1 METIKIK
8 TTAEFLSCLS
18 VLNIKLSV
26 DSDRLRCDAPKDAL
40 TPSLL
45 SELQQRKLEIIE
57 FLHQAKFSENSSLEA
72 IQPISRNQDI
82 PLSFA
87 QQRLWFVEQ
96 MQEVGAT
103 YNEFFALKIQGYL
116 NTAILSQVVTE
127 IVRRHEILR
136 TNFIIKDGF
145 PVQVITPHTAIS
157 IPVVDLQGLSE
168 VEQFTQV
175 QKLIQQEQT
184 QTFNLSDDF
193 LVRISL
199 LKLAEDSYVLVLNM
213 HHIVSDGW
221 SVGIFVRE
229 FTALYQAFAQSKS
242 SPLPELSI
250 QYADFAC
257 WQRKLLNGD
266 ILKTQ
271 LEYWQKQLAGA
282 PPLLELPTDRAR
294 SPKQTFSGSS
304 IKIHLDSQ
312 LTQQLKLLSQQS
324 GATLYMT
331 LLGAFLILLSRYSNQ
346 EDIVVGS
353 PIANRNRSEIE
364 SLIGFFINNLA
375 LRVNLEGNPTFLEL
389 LQNVIKV
396 TLDAYAHQDVPFE
409 QLVEKLQPERSL
421 SYSPLFQVV
430 FALQNTPLDKLE
442 IPGLTLTPVEVERV
456 VSKNDLILLV
466 EERNSELVA
475 LWDYNTD
482 LFDVQTITR
491 MAGHFQT
498 LLAAIVINP
507 QQPIGELP
515 LLTATERHQ
524 LLVEWNN
531 TQLNYPQDKCI
542 HELFTAQVQKT
553 PDAIAVVFQDQ
564 HLTYQQ
570 LDCHANQLANYLQSL
585 GIRPEIPVGI
595 CVERSLEMV
604 IGLLGILKAGAAYI
618 PLSPNYPFE
627 RLSFILEDVQPP
639 VILTQEHLLDKL
651 PSSWSQVIC
660 LDSQWEDVAGFSEE
674 NPVNKATPE
683 NLAYVIYTSGS
694 TGKPKGVLIPHQ
706 GLCNLVQAQIQS
718 FDVTPDS
725 RVLQFAAF
733 SFDASV
739 SEVFMAL
746 CSGASLYLEISEKLL
761 PNSSL
766 IQLIQDKQITHIT
779 LPPSALAV
787 LPAADLPTL
796 QSLIVAGEA
805 CGSDLVGQWST
816 NRRFFNAYGPS
827 ECTVC
832 GTIAE
837 CIDPTKKPPIGR
849 PINNT
854 QVYILDKN
862 LQPVPIGVTGEIYIG
877 GVGVACG
884 YLNRAELTAQKF
896 IPNPFSD
903 DKAARLYKTGD
914 LGRYLADGN
923 IQFIGR
929 IDHQVKIRGFRIE
942 PDEIQAVLLQHPNVE
957 NVVVVAREDNLRQQ
971 RLVAYIVEQQQN
983 SPQTY
988 KNYLRELLP
997 DFMIP
1002 SEFVL
1007 LESLP
1012 LNPNGKVDRRALP
1025 APDEQARLQS
1035 ESNFIL
1041 PRNTLELQ
1049 LAEIWEEVLEVRPIG
1064 IKDNFFDIGGHSL
1077 LAIRLMS
1084 KIEQAFGRNL
1094 PLTSLFSGPTVEQLA
1109 SILHSSSGDSS
1120 SQSPLVAIQPH
1131 GNKTPLFY
1139 MPGGGGNVI
1148 YLYHLARHLGFDQP
1162 FYGLQARGLDGN
1174 EPPHTQIEEI
1184 TAYNIQAIKTIQPQ
1198 GPYLLGG
1205 HSFGSFVA
1213 FEMALQLEHQG
1224 EKVALLALMDTPAP
1238 TPDLKLGHSN
1248 VDDATYL
1255 VGLASNIERFSGYNL
1270 SISYVD
1276 LETLSTEEQLNY
1288 VLERLK
1294 IVKVLPAEAKLKQLR
1309 GLLQVFKANDQT
1321 QYLPQ
1326 SIYTDPITI
1335 FQASDNH
1342 NFGTSLK
1349 GWEKLS
1355 KAPVETYSV
1364 PGDHISMMT
1373 EPHVQVLAE
1382 KLKACLEGV
1391 RVNVT
1396 R

>member
-1 METIKIK
+1 MQKNQTK
-8 TTAEFLSCLS
+8 TTAEFISSLSG
-18 VLNIKLSV
+18 LNIKLSV
-26 DSDRLRCDAPKDAL
+26 ESDRLHCDAPKDAL

-45 SELQQRKLEIIE
+45 FELQQRKLEIIQ
-57 FLHQAKFSENSSLEA
+57 FLHQAKFADNASLEM
-72 IQPISRNQDI
+72 IQPISRNRDI

-116 NTAILSQVVTE
+116 NIAVLSQVVTE
-127 IVRRHEILR
+127 IVRRHEVLR
-136 TNFIIKDGF
+136 TNFVIKDAF
-145 PVQVITPHTAIS
+145 PVQVIAPHTTIS
-157 IPVVDLQGLSE
+157 IPVIDLQALSE
-168 VEQFTQV
+168 VKQFTQT
-175 QKLIQQEQT
+175 QKIIQQEQT
-184 QTFNLSDDF
+184 KTFNLSDDF
-193 LVRISL
+193 LLRITL
-199 LKLAEDSYVLVLNM
+199 LKLAEDSYVLLLNM

-229 FTALYQAFAQSKS
+229 FTALYQAFAQGKS

-257 WQRKLLNGD
+257 WQRELLNKD
-266 ILKTQ
+266 VFKTQ

-294 SPKQTFSGSS
+294 LSKQTFLGSS
-304 IKIHLDSQ
+304 VRIVLDSQ

-389 LQNVIKV
+389 LQRVRQV

-421 SYSPLFQVV
+421 NYSPLFQVV

-442 IPGLTLTPVEVERV
+442 LPGLTLTPIEIERL
-456 VSKNDLILLV
+456 VSKNDLILLI
-466 EERNSELVA
+466 EEQNSELIA

-491 MAGHFQT
+491 MAEHFQT
-498 LLAAIVINP
+498 LLSAIAIAP
-507 QQPIGELP
+507 QQLIGELP
-515 LLTATERHQ
+515 LLTAIERHQ
-524 LLVEWNN
+524 VLVEWND
-531 TQLNYPQDKCI
+531 TQLDYPQDQCI
-542 HELFTAQVQKT
+542 HELFAAQVENT
-553 PDAIAVVFQDQ
+553 PDAVAVVCQDQ

-570 LDCHANQLANYLQSL
+570 LNHHANQLANYLQSL
-585 GIRPEIPVGI
+585 GIGSEVTVGI

-604 IGLLGILKAGAAYI
+604 IGLLGILKAGAAYV
-618 PLSPNYPFE
+618 PLSPDYPFE

-660 LDSQWEDVAGFSEE
+660 LDSEWKDIALFSEE
-674 NPVNKATPE
+674 NPVRKATSE

-706 GLCNLVQAQIQS
+706 GLCNLVQAQIQR

-746 CSGASLYLEISEKLL
+746 CSGASLYLENSEKLL
-761 PNSSL
+761 PSSNL
-766 IQLIQDKQITHIT
+766 VQLIQHKEITHIT
-779 LPPSALAV
+779 LPPSALTV
-787 LPAADLPTL
+787 LPSADLPSL
-796 QSLIVAGEA
+796 QSLIVAGET
-805 CGSDLVGQWST
+805 CGSDLVAQWSS

-832 GTIAE
+832 ATIAE
-837 CIDPTKKPPIGR
+837 CMDSTKKPPIGR
-849 PINNT
+849 PIHNT
-854 QVYILDKN
+854 QIYILDKH

-877 GVGVACG
+877 GVGVARG
-884 YLNRAELTAQKF
+884 YLNRADLTAQKF
-896 IPNPFSD
+896 IPNPFSA
-903 DKAARLYKTGD
+903 DKQARLYKSGD
-914 LGRYLADGN
+914 LGRYLANGN
-923 IQFIGR
+923 IQFLGR

-942 PDEIQAVLLQHPNVE
+942 IEEIQAVLLQHPDVKD
-957 NVVVVAREDNLRQQ
+957 VIVVAREDKLHNQ
-971 RLVAYIVEQQQN
+971 RLVAYIVEDRQQSSSQV
-983 SPQTY
+983 Y
-988 KNYLRELLP
+988 KKYLRKLLP
-997 DFMIP
+997 DYMIP
-1002 SEFVL
+1002 SEIVL

-1025 APDEQARLQS
+1025 TPEQISLQS
-1035 ESNFIL
+1035 ESNFVL
-1041 PRNTLELQ
+1041 PRDTLELQ
-1049 LAEIWEEVLEVRPIG
+1049 LAEIWEEVLELRPVG

-1084 KIEQAFGRNL
+1084 KIEQAFGKNL
-1094 PLTSLFSGPTVEQLA
+1094 PLTTLFSGPTVEQLA
-1109 SILHSSSGDSS
+1109 SILRSDDFSSG
-1120 SQSPLVAIQPH
+1120 SPIVAIQPH
-1131 GNKTPLFY
+1131 GDKTPLFY
-1139 MPGGGGNVI
+1139 MPGGGGNII
-1148 YLYHLARHLGFDQP
+1148 YLYHLARNLGLDQP
-1162 FYGLQARGLDGN
+1162 FYGLQARGLDGD

-1184 TAYNIQAIKTIQPQ
+1184 AAYNIQAIKTIQPQ

-1238 TPDLKLGHSN
+1238 TPDLKLGNSD

-1255 VGLASNIERFSGYNL
+1255 VGLASNIERFSGHKL
-1270 SISYVD
+1270 SISYID

-1294 IVKVLPAEAKLKQLR
+1294 MSNILPREAKLKQLR

-1326 SIYTDPITI
+1326 SIYTDSITI
-1335 FQASDNH
+1335 FQALDNH
-1342 NFGTSLK
+1342 NFGDLSE

-1355 KAPVETYSV
+1355 KAPLRTYSV
-1364 PGDHISMMT
+1364 SGDHISMMT
-1373 EPHVQVLAE
+1373 EPHVQILAE

-1391 RVNVT
+1391 QVNVA

>member
-1 METIKIK
+1 MEITQTK
-8 TTAEFLSCLS
+8 TTAEFLSCLNA
-18 VLNIKLSV
+18 LNIKLWV

-45 SELQQRKLEIIE
+45 SELQQRKLEIIQ
-57 FLHQAKFSENSSLEA
+57 FLHQAKFSDNSSLET
-72 IQPISRNQDI
+72 IRPIPRSQDI

-116 NTAILSQVVTE
+116 NVSIMEEVVTE
-127 IVRRHEILR
+127 IIRRHEVLR
-136 TNFIIKDGF
+136 TNFVIKDTF
-145 PVQVITPHTAIS
+145 PVQVIAPHTEIS
-157 IPVVDLQGLSE
+157 IPVVDLQLLSKD
-168 VEQFTQV
+168 EQLIQV
-175 QKLIQQEQT
+175 QKLIRQEQT
-184 QTFNLSDDF
+184 QTFNLCDDF
-193 LVRISL
+193 LVRITL
-199 LKLAEDSYVLVLNM
+199 LKLAEDSYVLLLNM

-229 FTALYQAFAQSKS
+229 FTALYQAFAQGKS
-242 SPLPELSI
+242 SPLPELSV

-257 WQRKLLNGD
+257 WQRELLNGD
-266 ILKTQ
+266 TFKTQ

-282 PPLLELPTDRAR
+282 PPLLELPTDRVR

-304 IKIHLDSQ
+304 VRMHLDSH
-312 LTQQLKLLSQQS
+312 LTHQLKLLSQQS

-375 LRVNLEGNPTFLEL
+375 LRVNLEGNPTFTEL
-389 LQNVIKV
+389 LQRVRKV
-396 TLDAYAHQDVPFE
+396 TLDAYAHQDLPFE

-421 SYSPLFQVV
+421 SYSPLFQIV
-430 FALQNTPLDKLE
+430 FALQNTPLEELE
-442 IPGLTLTPVEVERV
+442 LPGLTLTPMEVERI

-466 EERNSELVA
+466 EEHNSELIA

-482 LFDVQTITR
+482 LFDAQTITR
-491 MAGHFQT
+491 MAEHFQT
-498 LLAAIVINP
+498 LLTAIVANP
-507 QQPIGELP
+507 QQTVGELP

-531 TQLNYPQDKCI
+531 TQFDYPQDKCI
-542 HELFTAQVQKT
+542 HELFTAQVEKT

-570 LDCHANQLANYLQSL
+570 LNHHANQLANYLQSL
-585 GIRPEIPVGI
+585 GIGAEVPVGI
-595 CVERSLEMV
+595 CVERSLEMA

-660 LDSQWEDVAGFSEE
+660 LDSEWEDIAGFGEE
-674 NPVNKATPE
+674 NPANKATPE

-694 TGKPKGVLIPHQ
+694 TGKPKGVLVPHQ
-706 GLCNLVQAQIQS
+706 GLCNLVQAQIQR
-718 FDVTPDS
+718 FDVNPDS

-746 CSGASLYLEISEKLL
+746 CSGASLYLDTSEKLL
-761 PNSSL
+761 PSSSL
-766 IQLIQDKQITHIT
+766 IELIQDKQITHIT

-787 LPAADLPTL
+787 LPTADLPIK
-796 QSLIVAGEA
+796 SLIVAGEA
-805 CGSDLVGQWST
+805 CGSDLVAQWSS

-832 GTIAE
+832 ATIAE
-837 CIDPTKKPPIGR
+837 CTDSSKKPPIGR
-849 PINNT
+849 PISNT
-854 QVYILDKN
+854 QVYILDKH

-877 GVGVACG
+877 GVGVARG
-884 YLNRAELTAQKF
+884 YLNRPDLTAQKF
-896 IPNPFSD
+896 IANPFISD
-903 DKAARLYKTGD
+903 ELARLYKTGD
-914 LGRYLADGN
+914 FGRYLADGN
-923 IQFIGR
+923 IQFLGR

-942 PDEIQAVLLQHPNVE
+942 PDEIQAVLLQHPDIE
-957 NVVVVAREDNLRQQ
+957 DVVVVAREDNSLQQ
-971 RLVAYIVEQQQN
+971 RLVAYVVEQQQN
-983 SPQTY
+983 SPQAY

-997 DFMIP
+997 DYMIP

-1012 LNPNGKVDRRALP
+1012 LSPNGKVDRHALP
-1025 APDEQARLQS
+1025 APEQTRLKS
-1035 ESNFIL
+1035 ESNFVL
-1041 PRNTLELQ
+1041 PRDTLELQ
-1049 LAEIWEEVLEVRPIG
+1049 LAEIWEEVLEVRPMG
-1064 IKDNFFDIGGHSL
+1064 IKDNFFDNGGHSL

-1084 KIEQAFGRNL
+1084 KIEKAFGKNL
-1094 PLTSLFSGPTVEQLA
+1094 PLTTLFSCPTVEQLA
-1109 SILHSSSGDSS
+1109 SILRLDDSS
-1120 SQSPLVAIQPH
+1120 SRSPLVAIQPH
-1131 GNKTPLFY
+1131 GDKTPLFY

-1162 FYGLQARGLDGN
+1162 FYGLQARGLDGD

-1184 TAYNIQAIKTIQPQ
+1184 AAYNIQAIKTIQPQ

-1213 FEMALQLEHQG
+1213 FEMALQLQHQG

-1238 TPDLKLGHSN
+1238 TPDLKLGNSD

-1255 VGLASNIERFSGYNL
+1255 VGLASNIERFSGYKL
-1270 SISYVD
+1270 SISYED

-1294 IVKVLPAEAKLKQLR
+1294 IVNILPAEAKLKQLR

-1326 SIYTDPITI
+1326 SIYADPITL
-1335 FQASDNH
+1335 FRALDSHD
-1342 NFGTSLK
+1342 FGANLQ

-1355 KAPVETYSV
+1355 TATVETFSV

-1391 RVNVT
+1391 RVNVA
-1396 R
+1396 